1 MNAVQGLWL
10 LIFQKLPL
18 YHQTVTS
25 GLIMDTVKL
34 FLQTIGHSSKILTL
48 LLAVP
53 AKSGEYFTIKA
64 VQNPHFYFGGRKAI
78 QLSWSQRRDVANSR
92 EGWMD
97 MVLPQAHLYLSFEA
111 LFSRTLLYRP
121 YCVFM
126 CFFLKKLYKPNEW
139 CSWVIWVFVLLLFFV
154 RWMLV
159 KMFS

>member
-34 FLQTIGHSSKILTL
+34 FLQTIGHRSKILTL

-64 VQNPHFYFGGRKAI
+64 VQNPHFYFGGRKSI

-92 EGWMD
+92 EG
-97 MVLPQAHLYLSFEA
+97 
-111 LFSRTLLYRP
+111 
-121 YCVFM
+121 
-126 CFFLKKLYKPNEW
+126 
-139 CSWVIWVFVLLLFFV
+139 
-154 RWMLV
+154 
-159 KMFS
+159 